1 MGKSFIRYIK
11 GEDTNLIKKSCH
23 NYGKREK
30 LLIELCGHR
39 GNVIHGDHSG
49 LRWLVK

>member
-11 GEDTNLIKKSCH
+11 GEDTNLMKKLCH
-23 NYGKREK
+23 NYGKIEN
-30 LLIELCGHR
+30 LLIELGGHG